1 MIQDR
6 EGHFWFGTDGD
17 GISRYDGREFT
28 TFTTQDGLGDSQLRS
43 ISQDRAGHLWFGG
56 HGGAISRYDGQ
67 VFQTL
72 TRHDGLTG
80 SSVRSIYQDVAGN
93 IWFATYTGVVR
104 YRPPAPSPPPVF
116 IDAVVAD
123 SRYSGV
129 SEVTLAGSRGL
140 VAFEFH
146 GMSFKTRPEA
156 MVYRYR
162 LVGYDEDW
170 KNTNAR
176 RVEYQNLPR
185 GSYTFEVIA
194 VDRDLVYSES
204 PATVKLKIMP
214 PFYLRTSFLAPTIG
228 FGSIL
233 LATLVILATALI
245 KRRRQ
250 VHAYQRAAVLE
261 LQDAREMQMS
271 LMPESAPSIEG
282 VETAGKCVSAN
293 TVSGDFFD
301 YLERQHE
308 IGIVIADVTGKGL
321 KGAMNAVMAD
331 GILHSVA
338 REQEKL
344 SSASLMMGLNEV
356 LKARMEQYM
365 NVTMV
370 IGVISRNRVFD
381 KNSVSDGKN
390 SVPEWETTLTLTNAA
405 HHAYPL
411 LLRLGLSRNEVTY
424 RNQGEIQT
432 LKTGGLPLG
441 MRAGVEYSKEHFPL
455 QSGDVLIFMTDGI
468 IEALDSEQRYYSDS
482 GRLEETIGKFTLDL
496 SAEAMVDAIL
506 NDVMNFGGDKAT
518 RDDDMTVVVAK
529 IQ

>member
-1 MIQDR
+1 
-6 EGHFWFGTDGD
+6 
-17 GISRYDGREFT
+17 
-28 TFTTQDGLGDSQLRS
+28 
-43 ISQDRAGHLWFGG
+43 
-56 HGGAISRYDGQ
+56 
-67 VFQTL
+67 
-72 TRHDGLTG
+72 
-80 SSVRSIYQDVAGN
+80 
-93 IWFATYTGVVR
+93 
-104 YRPPAPSPPPVF
+104 
-116 IDAVVAD
+116 
-123 SRYSGV
+123 
-129 SEVTLAGSRGL
+129 
-140 VAFEFH
+140 
-146 GMSFKTRPEA
+146 
-156 MVYRYR
+156 MVYW
-162 LVGYDEDW
+162 V
-170 KNTNAR
+170 
-176 RVEYQNLPR
+176 
-185 GSYTFEVIA
+185 
-194 VDRDLVYSES
+194 S

-370 IGVISRNRVFD
+370 IGVISRNQVFD
-381 KNSVSDGKN
+381 QNHVLERSEGSVS
-390 SVPEWETTLTLTNAA
+390 EWETTLTLTNAA

-411 LLRLGLSRNEVTY
+411 LLRRPPDPASG
-424 RNQGEIQT
+424 GKCEIQT

-441 MRAGVEYSKEHFPL
+441 MRAGVEYSEEQFPL